1 MSWSFSNDKPI
12 FQQLKDIIV
21 LKIIK
26 GEYPPGAKLEGVRE
40 LAVNAGVNPNTMQR
54 ALSDVEE
61 TGIIYTMRG
70 DGRYVTDDKEKI
82 NEVRSAYV
90 AEKIDGFLNS
100 VGKLGLDKKEIL
112 DAIQFEIEKRG
123 EI

>member
-70 DGRYVTDDKEKI
+70 DGRYVTDDKDKI

-100 VGKLGLDKKEIL
+100 VGELGLDKKEIL

>member
-100 VGKLGLDKKEIL
+100 VGELGLDKKEIL
-112 DAIQFEIEKRG
+112 DAIHFEIEKRG

>member
-61 TGIIYTMRG
+61 TGIIYTMRV

-100 VGKLGLDKKEIL
+100 VGELGLDKKEIL

>member
-12 FQQLKDIIV
+12 FQQLKDIIII
-21 LKIIK
+21 KIIK

-54 ALSDVEE
+54 ALSDIEE
-61 TGIIYTMRG
+61 TGMIYTMRG
-70 DGRYVTDDKEKI
+70 DGRYVTDNAEKI
-82 NEVRSAYV
+82 AEVRNAYV
-90 AEKIDGFLNS
+90 AEKINNFLNS
-100 VGKLGLDKKEIL
+100 VNELGIDKKEIL
-112 DAIQFEIEKRG
+112 DAIRYEMEKRG

>member
-100 VGKLGLDKKEIL
+100 VGELGLDKKEIL

>member
-70 DGRYVTDDKEKI
+70 DGRYVTDDTEEI

-100 VGKLGLDKKEIL
+100 VGELGLDKKEIL

>member
-1 MSWSFSNDKPI
+1 MSWSFTNDKPI

-100 VGKLGLDKKEIL
+100 VGELGLDKKEIL

>member
-90 AEKIDGFLNS
+90 AEKIGGFLNS
-100 VGKLGLDKKEIL
+100 VGELGLDKKEIL

>member
-26 GEYPPGAKLEGVRE
+26 GEYPPGSKLEGVRE
-40 LAVNAGVNPNTMQR
+40 LAITAGVNPNTMQR

-61 TGIIYTMRG
+61 TGIIYTMRC
-70 DGRYVTDDKEKI
+70 DVRYVTDNEEKI
-82 NEVRSAYV
+82 TEVRNGYL
-90 AEKIDGFLNS
+90 AEKIAGVLNS
-100 VGKLGLDKKEIL
+100 VNELGLNKNEIL
-112 DAIQFEIEKRG
+112 GAVQSEIEKRG

>member
-90 AEKIDGFLNS
+90 VEKIDGFLNS
-100 VGKLGLDKKEIL
+100 VGELGLDKKEIL

>member
-1 MSWSFSNDKPI
+1 MSWSLSNDKPI

-90 AEKIDGFLNS
+90 AEEIDGFLNS
-100 VGKLGLDKKEIL
+100 VGELGLDKKEIL
-112 DAIQFEIEKRG
+112 DAIRFEIEKRG

>member
-90 AEKIDGFLNS
+90 AEKIDGFLNL
-100 VGKLGLDKKEIL
+100 VGELGLDKKEIL

-123 EI
+123 KI

>member
-70 DGRYVTDDKEKI
+70 DGRYVTDDTEKI
-82 NEVRSAYV
+82 NKVRSAYV

-100 VGKLGLDKKEIL
+100 VGELGLDKKEIL

>member
-26 GEYPPGAKLEGVRE
+26 GEYPPGTKLEGVRE

-70 DGRYVTDDKEKI
+70 DGRYVTDNTAKI
-82 NEVRSAYV
+82 AEVRNAYV

-100 VGKLGLDKKEIL
+100 AAELGLNKKEIL
-112 DAIQFEIEKRG
+112 DAIKFEIEKRG